1 MTIRNLDAAFN
12 PKSIAVIGASSSEGS
27 VGKVVMDNIAEA
39 GFKGDVWPVNPKY
52 DEVEGMR
59 CYRKISA
66 LPAAPDLSVIMTPP
80 KTVPKLIQELSDLG
94 SRAAIVLTAGLND
107 ENGLRQQ
114 MLDAAQPNLFRI
126 FGPNTLG
133 LLTPGIGLNASFS
146 HMAAKPGKLALL
158 SQSGAIVTTLIDWA
172 ADKSFGF
179 SHLISLGDM
188 VDVDVAD
195 CLDMLASDS
204 ETSAILVYLESV
216 PNPRKFMSAA
226 RAAARVKPVIAIK
239 AGRHEEG
246 AKAAATHTGALS
258 GADRVV
264 DAAIRRAG
272 VLRVRDLDELF
283 VAAETIAQF
292 PPLKNPHVGIVTNG
306 GGAGVL
312 AIDQLIDE
320 KSQLAQLS
328 DKTISDLN
336 AVLPDTWSH
345 SNPVDIIGD
354 APPERYVAA
363 MNAVAEDDGV
373 EAILVMNCP
382 TALASPIDAA
392 KGIAGMVDNGTL
404 NGKPVFACWLGEHKA
419 YEARQELQKAGIAS
433 FETPGEAARAISF
446 LSRWTRLQDSLTR
459 VPNSHTV
466 ESQSSETLVSEI
478 LAQVGAEDRDMLTER
493 EAKLVVGAYGIPV
506 PEIVVAQDVDE
517 VHHMAAQ
524 MLADH
529 SSIVVKLLAREISHK
544 SDIGGVVLNLPT
556 ADAAVDAAK
565 KIEERVYA
573 AQPDAEIDG
582 FAIQPMVKW
591 KGAHELI
598 IGMNSDPIF
607 GPALLFGSGGT
618 AVEVIEDTAIAL
630 PPLDDVLGRDLI
642 SRTQISKL
650 LKGYRDQ
657 PAADEEAI
665 LSALN
670 GVSQLIV
677 DFPCITGIDINPLL
691 ANEDGVVALDAR
703 IEIDPKRVSERGPN
717 ADLAIR
723 PYPTG
728 WRKQLTLPN
737 KKPVHLRPIRPD
749 DFSLYPAFF
758 EQTSKDDLRLRM
770 ISPRAATSEVTLKR
784 FTQLDYDRE
793 MAFVAIV
800 DGQDEL
806 GGVSRISADPDH
818 EVAEFAVLVRTD
830 MQGQGLGLA
839 LLEHLITYAKAD
851 GIAQLHGTVLKE
863 NTKMLAMC
871 KELGFDI
878 EAGETGAST
887 VEVKLALR

>member
-1 MTIRNLDAAFN
+1 MTIRNLDAAFK
-12 PKSIAVIGASSSEGS
+12 PKSVAVIGASSTEGA
-27 VGKVVMDNIAEA
+27 VGKVVMENVIQA
-39 GFKGDVWPVNPKY
+39 GFSGDIWPVNPKY
-52 DEVEGMR
+52 DKVQGLR
-59 CYRKISA
+59 CYRKIA
-66 LPAAPDLSVIMTPP
+66 DLPTAPDLAVIMTPP
-80 KTVPKLIQELSDLG
+80 KTVPKLIAELSDLG
-94 SRAAIVLTAGLND
+94 TRAAIVLTAGLND

-114 MLDAAQPNLFRI
+114 MLDAARPNLFRI
-126 FGPNTLG
+126 LGPNTLG

-172 ADKSFGF
+172 ADKNFGF

-188 VDVDVAD
+188 ADVDVAD
-195 CLDMLASDS
+195 CLDMLASDP
-204 ETSAILVYLESV
+204 ETAAILIYLESV

-292 PPLKNPHVGIVTNG
+292 PPLENPHVGIVTNG

-320 KSQLAQLS
+320 KSELAELS
-328 DKTISDLN
+328 KKTITDLN
-336 AVLPDTWSH
+336 AVLPATWSH
-345 SNPVDIIGD
+345 ANPVDIIGD

-363 MNAVAEDDGV
+363 MKAVAADDGV

-392 KGIAGMVDNGTL
+392 KAIADLVDNGTL

-419 YEARQELQKAGIAS
+419 YEARHELQKAGIAS

-446 LSRWTRLQDSLTR
+446 LSRWTRLQDALTR
-459 VPNSHTV
+459 VPNSHSAET
-466 ESQSSETLVSEI
+466 QSSEALVSEI
-478 LAQVGAEDRDMLTER
+478 LAKVGAEGREMLTER
-493 EAKLVVGAYGIPV
+493 EAKLIIGAYGIPV
-506 PEIVVAQDVDE
+506 PEIIVAEDVDE
-517 VHHMAAQ
+517 VQHIAAQ
-524 MLADH
+524 MLNNYP
-529 SSIVVKLLAREISHK
+529 SIVVKLLAREISHK

-556 ADAAVDAAK
+556 AEAAVEAAR
-565 KIEERVYA
+565 KIEERVFA
-573 AQPDAEIDG
+573 AQPDAQIDG

-618 AVEVIEDTAIAL
+618 AVEVIDDTAIAL
-630 PPLDDVLGRDLI
+630 PPLDDILGRDLI
-642 SRTQISKL
+642 SRTRISKL

-657 PAADEEAI
+657 PAADEAAI
-665 LSALN
+665 LAALN
-670 GVSQLIV
+670 GVSQLVV

-691 ANEDGVVALDAR
+691 ANETGVIALDAR
-703 IEIDPKRVSERGPN
+703 IEIDPKRISERGPN

-723 PYPTG
+723 PYPAG

-737 KKPVHLRPIRPD
+737 EKEVHLRPIRPD
-749 DFSLYPAFF
+749 DITLYPAFF
-758 EQTSKDDLRLRM
+758 EQTSKDDMRLRM

-793 MAFVAIV
+793 MAFVALV
-800 DGQDEL
+800 DGQDDL
-806 GGVSRISADPDH
+806 GGVARISADPDH
-818 EVAEFAVLVRTD
+818 EIAEFAVLIRTD
-830 MQGQGLGLA
+830 LQGQGLGLA
-839 LLEHLITYAKAD
+839 MLEHLIAYAKAD
-851 GIAQLHGTVLKE
+851 GITELRGIIMRE

-871 KELGFDI
+871 KELGFNI
-878 EAGETGAST
+878 EKPIPGISVVNA
-887 VEVKLALR
+887 VLRLK